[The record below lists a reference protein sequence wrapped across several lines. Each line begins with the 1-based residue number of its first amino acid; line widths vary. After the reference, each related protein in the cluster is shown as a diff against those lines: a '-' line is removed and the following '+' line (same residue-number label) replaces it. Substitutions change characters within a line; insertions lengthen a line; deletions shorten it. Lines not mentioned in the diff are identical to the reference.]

1 MNKWEMYMK
10 RKEKTTL
17 LSVIEE
23 KPMIDLSFLL
33 GKCTCSN
40 KACGSKA
47 MALHCIASGV
57 LPCNENS

>member
-1 MNKWEMYMK
+1 MHEWEMYMK

-40 KACGSKA
+40 KHVGQEQW
-47 MALHCIASGV
+47 LCIAMPV
-57 LPCNENS
+57 PCDEEENS